1 MRYKTEIITIIMK
14 ITATIMIIILMTV
27 LKSKLSEETVKFHK
41 D

>member
-1 MRYKTEIITIIMK
+1 MRYKTEIIIIMK
-14 ITATIMIIILMTV
+14 ITATIMIIILMTG

>member
-14 ITATIMIIILMTV
+14 ITATIIIIILMTV